1 MAPMR
6 RIYLVFIA
14 LLAATSL
21 PAMAQLRLPPI
32 GGAPAIGAV
41 TDVIDET
48 VQVTTADATALAKQL
63 LLIRDQKVAK
73 LLRDHPDSVE
83 RDSNGD
89 PARRGELFM
98 LDAGPDAL
106 SVARQAGFVVRD
118 AERIEGLDIE
128 LVRLIVPPSMSLAVA
143 EATLRD
149 LLPDVTI
156 SADNIHFQAGGST
169 RSAQQA
175 ILPSSTT
182 SSPAAVGMIDGAP
195 GNHAKPSATRGF
207 AKGAPHPSNHGSA
220 IYTLLNF
227 AGVKDIRVADVYGT
241 DPAGGNGLAIAKAL
255 GWLTQGGAKVIS
267 LSLVGP
273 RNALVERAVASA
285 QRRGVIV
292 VAAVGNDG
300 PAAPP
305 AYPASYSGVLAVT
318 AVDGRNRALIE
329 AGKAD
334 HLDYAAPGADLLVRN
349 AKGERARVRGTSF
362 AVPLV
367 AARVAAQ
374 TGNRSRIIRQL
385 DKEALDL
392 GKKGADDTYGR
403 GLLCGRCRPR

>member
-1 MAPMR
+1 MA
-6 RIYLVFIA
+6 V
-14 LLAATSL
+14 LAATSP

-32 GGAPAIGAV
+32 GGAPSLGTV
-41 TDVIDET
+41 TEVIDQT
-48 VQVTTADATALAKQL
+48 LKDATAEATVLAEQL
-63 LLIRDQKVAK
+63 LRIRDDRVAK

-89 PARRGELFM
+89 PARRGELFL
-98 LDAGPDAL
+98 LDADPEAL

-118 AERIEGLDIE
+118 AETIEGLDMQ
-128 LVRLIVPPSMSLAVA
+128 LVRVIVPRSMSLADA

-156 SADNIHFQAGGST
+156 SADNLHFQAGGST
-169 RSAQQA
+169 KSAPLA
-175 ILPSSTT
+175 MLTSSTT
-182 SSPAAVGMIDGAP
+182 SVPTAVGLIDGAP
-195 GNHAKPSATRGF
+195 GNHARPSATRGF
-207 AKGAPHPSNHGSA
+207 AKGAPYPSNHGSA
-220 IYTLLNF
+220 IYSLLTF
-227 AGVKDIRVADVYGT
+227 AGVKDVRVADVYGT

-267 LSLVGP
+267 ISLVGP

-285 QRRGVIV
+285 QRQGVIV

-305 AYPASYSGVLAVT
+305 AYPASYRGVLAVT

-334 HLDYAAPGADLLVRN
+334 HLDYAAPGADLVVRN
-349 AKGERARVRGTSF
+349 AKGERVRVRGTSF
-362 AVPLV
+362 AVPLI

-374 TGNRSRIIRQL
+374 TASRSQIIVQL
-385 DKEALDL
+385 DKEAVDL